1 MYLLYRRKCY
11 QRLFNSLGLS
21 LLALS
26 VCSQTVRAEGS
37 RTLYPSGATGNRA
50 NIEWR
55 NSTYGNLVQRR
66 TLLKVYA
73 QAGEYILM
81 GSSAVKVNSGNI
93 RVFNPGAVTG
103 SVGNETIPTSADFS
117 CAAQTGTNTGKI
129 TSRTLELAGPR
140 SADGTGN
147 TSGYIPCVY
156 QAPTTGV
163 YTIVFSGPSGEN
175 SNNET
180 ASTGDIELTSADNFN
195 SKQTTSVAAWDVTVR
210 SSASSTTD
218 INGRLFTYYFAFFT
232 GDNGRYLNF
241 PVYPVT
247 TDGYQYEIK
256 LRGTDPNGFILY
268 GNQVGFYDSD
278 GKTPLYHDVLA
289 KDNTLSPVEAG
300 TSLSRPQYATFLNPL
315 DTQTLSSIDRY
326 RPDGTLDGTGV
337 PLIPTV
343 PSVDSLNFL
352 GTASGNTSS
361 LGTGGTF
368 TFNTNI
374 TGNYEI
380 VISRDSSDFDPTN
393 SQNRVL
399 RGVMNTSGLQSV
411 SWNGKD
417 NSGDNFPVGTNYQ
430 VRVKVHAG
438 EYHFPL
444 LDAENNFSGGPTIT
458 MLNSSNPLGNTTVFY
473 DDRGYTTIGG
483 TNVGVPGSVLCG
495 VGQPSPAFSNPISGF
510 NSSNNDR
517 KFGQFGNNGNTNVKC
532 TGSFGDA
539 KGLDLWTF
547 YPSNTE
553 TTPLNIINFGTTIS
567 GTLYQD
573 SDRGDDFDPGEPTLP
588 AGINVKLIKAS
599 DNSVVTVTSTKAD
612 GTYGFTGVVD
622 GSYKIQVDT
631 TNSNIPVGFSLGTPN
646 DLAVTVSGSA
656 ITNQNFGF
664 DVYKVSPQAGK
675 IIINEVL
682 YNETGTGSS
691 ASTNDEFIE
700 LYNASS
706 SAVDL
711 SGVKLADGNL
721 IANSVETASNA
732 FNYTFPSGTTLQPGQ
747 YAVIWIGSQNA
758 NTQAPDAAF
767 QAWLGF
773 STRLTNG
780 GDDVWLYD
788 SQNQIIDYVAYGS
801 GNAISTPPP
810 SSLNIWDST
819 YQSSLSG
826 ANDAQSISLTRNGN
840 DTNTSACWE
849 ATTSGNASS
858 RCPSYLPTR
867 DTDNVGTRV
876 TSVGVNN
883 NGSPKV
889 LLVKRITRINSD
901 DLNDSVDGAGTDD
914 NDSKWPSGYLRGK
927 INATG
932 VKPGDEVEYT
942 IYFLSNGNSSV
953 TNVKF
958 CDLVPGNTT
967 FIPSAFNGQTPN
979 DGVSGGNQGIA
990 MAIGSTTP
998 TVYLS
1003 NTADSDRG
1011 VFYPAN
1017 DPATPTYCG
1026 SNSNGAVVVNV
1037 TNSSLTS
1044 LPAATGQGT
1053 PTNSYGFIRF
1063 RVKIN

>member
-129 TSRTLELAGPR
+129 TSRILELAGPR
-140 SADGTGN
+140 SANGMGN

-315 DTQTLSSIDRY
+315 DSTVLSSIDRY

-337 PLIPTV
+337 PLSPIPPTV
-343 PSVDSLNFL
+343 NSLNFI

-361 LGTGGTF
+361 LGTGGNF

-380 VISRDSSDFDPTN
+380 VISRDGSDFDPTN

-510 NSSNNDR
+510 KSSDNDR
-517 KFGQFGNNGNTNVKC
+517 KFGQFGNNGNTNAKC
-532 TGSFGDA
+532 TGSFGDS

-631 TNSNIPVGFSLGTPN
+631 TNSNIPVGFSLGTPYE
-646 DLAVTVSGSA
+646 LAVTVSGSA

-682 YNETGTGSS
+682 YNETGTGNM
-691 ASTNDEFIE
+691 ASNNDEFIE

-721 IANSVETASNA
+721 IANSVETAANS
-732 FNYTFPSGTTLQPGQ
+732 FNYTFPNGTTLQPGQ
-747 YAVIWIGSQNA
+747 YAVIWIGSTQTN
-758 NTQAPDAAF
+758 NQAPDAAF

-810 SSLNIWDST
+810 SSLNIWDIT

-958 CDLVPGNTT
+958 CDLVPRNTT

-979 DGVSGGNQGIA
+979 DGVAGGNQGIA

-998 TVYLS
+998 TVYFS
-1003 NTADSDRG
+1003 NAVDSDRG
-1011 VFYPAN
+1011 AFYPTN
-1017 DPATPTYCG
+1017 DSSTPASCG
-1026 SNSNGAVVVNV
+1026 SNTNGAVAVNV